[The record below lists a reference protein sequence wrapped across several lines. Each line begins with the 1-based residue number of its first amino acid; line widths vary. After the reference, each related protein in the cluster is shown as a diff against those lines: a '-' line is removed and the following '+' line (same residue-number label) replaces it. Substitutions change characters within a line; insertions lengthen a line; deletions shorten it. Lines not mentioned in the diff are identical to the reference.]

1 MMNIER
7 KPFGKTA
14 RGEAVTLFE
23 IRTPELTARI
33 LDYGATVQA
42 LLVPDKN
49 GKPVDVVLGHD
60 TIEGYETHDGYLG
73 ACVGRVAN
81 RLGGAQ
87 FTLNGKTYILAKND
101 GKNHLHGGLRGF
113 DKYVWDAEVLE
124 DGVKFSRVS
133 PDGEEGYPGTL
144 RVSVSYRVANGALTI
159 TYDAVSDQDTLCNL
173 TNHSYFNLNGGGTAL
188 SHTLQ
193 IHADRFTENSDQC
206 MPTGKILPVDGT
218 PFDFRAPKTVGRD
231 IGQDD
236 VQLRNCGGYDHNFNL
251 KTHGVAA
258 KVAELYDPKSG
269 RVMDVITD
277 QPGVQIYA
285 ANMMNGDVPF
295 KNGVKQQPR
304 HAICLETQHAPD
316 SPNHPEFPTT
326 TLRVGQKYDTT
337 TTYVF
342 GVR

>member
-124 DGVKFSRVS
+124 DGVNFSRVS

-193 IHADRFTENSDQC
+193 IHADCFTENSDQC

-218 PFDFRAPKTVGRD
+218 PFDFRAPKHVGQD
-231 IGQDD
+231 IGADD
-236 VQLRNCGGYDHNFNL
+236 IQLRNGGGYDHNFCL
-251 KTHGVAA
+251 TGETAA
-258 KVAELYDPKSG
+258 VLRGDASGITMTVRTTLPGMQLYTANFLTERRGKQG
-269 RVMDVITD
+269 T
-277 QPGVQIYA
+277 IYA
-285 ANMMNGDVPF
+285 
-295 KNGVKQQPR
+295 PR
-304 HAICLETQHAPD
+304 CALCLETQYY
-316 SPNHPEFPTT
+316 PNAMACDGFEKPILRAGDLWRHCT
-326 TLRVGQKYDTT
+326 TLTFSGNR
-337 TTYVF
+337 
-342 GVR
+342 

>member
-133 PDGEEGYPGTL
+133 LDGEEGYPGTL

-218 PFDFRAPKTVGRD
+218 PFDFRAPKPVGRD

-236 VQLRNCGGYDHNFNL
+236 VQLRNCGGYDHNFCL
-251 KTHGVAA
+251 ADTGALRRQCPACSSMRQTSSDPGRARAA
-258 KVAELYDPKSG
+258 RCMKSAM
-269 RVMDVITD
+269 RCALRRSSIRTRCSVRRS
-277 QPGVQIYA
+277 A
-285 ANMMNGDVPF
+285 SRSS
-295 KNGVKQQPR
+295 KQASDTIRSRCMP
-304 HAICLETQHAPD
+304 
-316 SPNHPEFPTT
+316 FPTNK
-326 TLRVGQKYDTT
+326 QMK
-337 TTYVF
+337 
-342 GVR
+342 